1 MSQPAVLPIVLPAS
15 IRSGLAS
22 SRIRA
27 LCLGLDWRS
36 LRPGD
41 LLWVQEAVTIDQ
53 RQIRPDRVWA
63 RYGGMPR
70 ALPIDWPRGQP
81 TPAAGYLGPLDMP
94 RQCSRFTLRVTWVH
108 RLNIKAVPT
117 ALAVDCGVTGE
128 RGSWAP
134 WGAPE
139 GFVPYGR
146 VYEALRVMFEQMGG
160 RRGIP
165 WPAVTVVEFECLA
178 RNIDRV
184 LAREVAA

>member
-27 LCLGLDWRS
+27 LCLGLDWRN

-41 LLWVQEAVTIDQ
+41 LLWVQESVTIDQ
-53 RQIRPDRVWA
+53 RQVRPDRVWA

-70 ALPIDWPRGQP
+70 ALPIDWPRGEP

-94 RQCSRFTLRVTWVH
+94 RQCSRFTLRVTGVH
-108 RLNIKAVPT
+108 RLKLRSVST
-117 ALAVDCGVTGE
+117 SLAVDCGVTGE

-160 RRGIP
+160 RRGVP
-165 WPAVTVVEFECLA
+165 SPAVRVIEFECLS
-178 RNIDRV
+178 RNVDRV
-184 LAREVAA
+184 LARQVAA